1 MHLTSRGQWP
11 LLIGFC
17 LILSGSA
24 LCARSATAPA
34 IIPKPAKMG
43 GKPGVFAIGPSTRI
57 FFAPDDAGGAQRVG
71 EYLSALL
78 AKSLGRKIP
87 VQTAPNTF
95 ELGGAILLSA
105 AARGGEGP
113 ESYQLLVTEQ
123 TIRISASTVAG
134 LFYGVQTLRQMLPAE
149 IESGAP
155 LTQPLEVP
163 SVWIHDS
170 PRYAWRG
177 LMLDSSRTFL
187 SLDYLRRTI
196 DRMALYKLNML
207 HLHLTDDQGWRLE
220 IKKYPEL
227 TTVGAH
233 FATSFGGGG
242 GFYTQQE
249 MRDLIAYAGER
260 NITIVPEI
268 EMPGHSTEVL
278 AAYPELACD
287 LPEPRVF
294 EVHPFWEGDV
304 ELTQPLCAGNDK
316 TYAMYQDILGEVMDL
331 FPSPFIHVGGDEVP
345 KDAWKKC
352 PRCQMRIK
360 AEGLKNEEELQSY
373 FMRRIEKI
381 IEAKGRRMI
390 GWDEILEG
398 GLAPGATVMSWRGTK
413 GGVAA
418 AQLGHDVVMTPNPYA
433 YFDYTYHTT
442 PTAKVYSYDPA
453 AKEFTPAM
461 AQHILGVQA
470 SMWTHIAVTEA
481 AIDYQIYPRLLALAE
496 VAWTPQSIRNW
507 SDFES
512 RLSKH
517 ERRLLALDIRY
528 YDAAAT
534 GRKLGAWQSAE
545 LAGETPRQFEWE
557 ATPALPRAGEVEV
570 QVRRDDGEKRTYVRS
585 VELLEDGMEISQ
597 AAFPGPLDKYNDVN
611 IGWLAVGKRKTGARY
626 TVRVTLQGSKE
637 GAVSGSVWIM
647 GPHIP
652 EGRAQP

>member
-1 MHLTSRGQWP
+1 
-11 LLIGFC
+11 
-17 LILSGSA
+17 
-24 LCARSATAPA
+24 
-34 IIPKPAKMG
+34 
-43 GKPGVFAIGPSTRI
+43 
-57 FFAPDDAGGAQRVG
+57 
-71 EYLSALL
+71 
-78 AKSLGRKIP
+78 
-87 VQTAPNTF
+87 
-95 ELGGAILLSA
+95 
-105 AARGGEGP
+105 
-113 ESYQLLVTEQ
+113 
-123 TIRISASTVAG
+123 
-134 LFYGVQTLRQMLPAE
+134 
-149 IESGAP
+149 
-155 LTQPLEVP
+155 
-163 SVWIHDS
+163 
-170 PRYAWRG
+170 
-177 LMLDSSRTFL
+177 
-187 SLDYLRRTI
+187 
-196 DRMALYKLNML
+196 
-207 HLHLTDDQGWRLE
+207 
-220 IKKYPEL
+220 
-227 TTVGAH
+227 
-233 FATSFGGGG
+233 
-242 GFYTQQE
+242 
-249 MRDLIAYAGER
+249 
-260 NITIVPEI
+260 
-268 EMPGHSTEVL
+268 
-278 AAYPELACD
+278 
-287 LPEPRVF
+287 
-294 EVHPFWEGDV
+294 
-304 ELTQPLCAGNDK
+304 
-316 TYAMYQDILGEVMDL
+316 
-331 FPSPFIHVGGDEVP
+331 
-345 KDAWKKC
+345 
-352 PRCQMRIK
+352 
-360 AEGLKNEEELQSY
+360 
-373 FMRRIEKI
+373 
-381 IEAKGRRMI
+381 
-390 GWDEILEG
+390 
-398 GLAPGATVMSWRGTK
+398 MSWRGTK

-528 YDAAAT
+528 CDAAAT

>member
-1 MHLTSRGQWP
+1 MHLTSRAQWP

-34 IIPKPAKMG
+34 IIPKPAKLE

-78 AKSLGRKIP
+78 AKSLGRNIP

-105 AARGGEGP
+105 AAQGGEGP

-134 LFYGVQTLRQMLPAE
+134 LFYGVQTLRQMLPPE

-163 SVWIHDS
+163 CVWIHDS

-233 FATSFGGGG
+233 FATRFGGGG

-249 MRDLIAYAGER
+249 MRDLIAYARER

-268 EMPGHSTEVL
+268 EMPGHSTEIL
-278 AAYPELACD
+278 AAYPQLACD

-316 TYAMYQDILGEVMDL
+316 IYAMYQDILGEVMNL

-352 PRCQMRIK
+352 PRCQGRIK
-360 AEGLKNEEELQSY
+360 AEGLKDEEELQSY

-470 SMWTHIAVTEA
+470 SMWTHIAVTET
-481 AIDYQIYPRLLALAE
+481 AIDYQVYPRLLALAE

-512 RLSKH
+512 RLSMH
-517 ERRLLALDIRY
+517 ERRLHALDIRY
-528 YDAAAT
+528 CDAAAT

-585 VELLEDGMEISQ
+585 VALLEDGKEISQ

-611 IGWLAVGKRKTGARY
+611 IGWLAVGERKTGARY

-647 GPHIP
+647 GPHAP